1 MNASSRRTRTWRAS
15 KSSAQRPMLRPR
27 RDAAARHAV
36 RPELWLAAMACVG
49 MLLVEVWQSSRLA
62 QLCLSLER
70 SRTAL
75 VHARARME
83 FVRARLERQ
92 TTRAEVAPLADELGL
107 APTDVQQVVQLP
119 SAYLAEAADGPTEGR
134 GPTALALV
142 ERAARVLVPDA
153 TARVRDKN

>member
-1 MNASSRRTRTWRAS
+1 
-15 KSSAQRPMLRPR
+15 
-27 RDAAARHAV
+27 
-36 RPELWLAAMACVG
+36 MACVG

-119 SAYLAEAADGPTEGR
+119 SAYLAEAADGPSEGR
-134 GPTALALV
+134 GPAALALV

-153 TARVRDKN
+153 TARSRDKN